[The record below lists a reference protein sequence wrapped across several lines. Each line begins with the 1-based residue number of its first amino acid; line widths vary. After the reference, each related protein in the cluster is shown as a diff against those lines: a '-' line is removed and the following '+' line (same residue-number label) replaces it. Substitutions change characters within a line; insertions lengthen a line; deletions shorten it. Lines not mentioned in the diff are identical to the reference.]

1 MSLLKCENVTKRFG
15 GLVAVDDMSFSIDH
29 GEMMAIVGPN
39 GAGKTTMFNL
49 INGVFPADEGTIKFE
64 EVDVTH
70 FPAYKR
76 AHLGM
81 GRTFQIPRPFASATV
96 QENIAIGAMFGA
108 AGSEIKVD
116 EAMEM
121 ADYYIDLI
129 GLKDHRDKPA
139 GGLTPIEKKLVEI
152 ARALAMKPKLLL
164 MDEAMAGMNPKD
176 IDEMVV
182 FIKHIRET
190 EGIAIVAMVEHIM
203 RAVAGLAER
212 VIVMHQGALLVD
224 EPTKEALTD
233 PRVIEVYLGKPAEEF
248 DA

>member
-1 MSLLKCENVTKRFG
+1 MPLLKCENVTKRFG
-15 GLVAVDDMSFSIDH
+15 GLVAVDDMSFTIDH

-49 INGVFPADEGTIKFE
+49 INGVFPADEGTIHFE
-64 EVDVTH
+64 DVDVTN
-70 FPAYKR
+70 FPAFKR

-81 GRTFQIPRPFASATV
+81 GRTFQIPRPFASASV

-108 AGSEIKVD
+108 AGSEISVD

-121 ADYYIDLI
+121 ADHYIDII
-129 GLKDHRDKPA
+129 GLTSHRDKPA

-224 EPTKEALTD
+224 EPTKEALSD

>member
-1 MSLLKCENVTKRFG
+1 MPLLKCENVTKRFG
-15 GLVAVDDMSFSIDH
+15 GLVAVDDMSFNIDH

-49 INGVFPADEGTIKFE
+49 INGVVPADEGTILFDG
-64 EVDVTH
+64 VDVTN
-70 FPAYKR
+70 FPAFKR

-81 GRTFQIPRPFASATV
+81 GRTFQIPRPFSSATV

-108 AGSEIKVD
+108 AGSEVSVD

-129 GLKDHRDKPA
+129 GLKDHRDKVA